1 MNYFSHT
8 REKSLFIMDI
18 FNFEV
23 LGMIPKSMLKYF
35 ASFITVG
42 W

>member
-1 MNYFSHT
+1 
-8 REKSLFIMDI
+8 MDI

-42 W
+42 WWLLFC